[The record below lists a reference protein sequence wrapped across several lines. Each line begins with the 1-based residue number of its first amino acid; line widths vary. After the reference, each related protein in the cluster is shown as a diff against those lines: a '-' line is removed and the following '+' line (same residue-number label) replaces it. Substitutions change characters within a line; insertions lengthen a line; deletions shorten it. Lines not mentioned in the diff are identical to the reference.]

1 MHEWALAEGVIATAI
16 EATEKEGLTAIK
28 KIVVKIGELQQIECE
43 VFREALS
50 SVIPA
55 GDTRMAATT
64 IDLEIEPV
72 RFECRPCRFRFTFD
86 KVDAGLSEDESEA
99 IHFIPELAHSFV
111 SCPRC
116 HSPDFEVIQGRGV
129 WIESV
134 EGE

>member
-1 MHEWALAEGVIATAI
+1 VHEWALAEGVITTAI
-16 EATEKEGLTAIK
+16 EATEKAGLTAIK
-28 KIVVKIGELQQIECE
+28 KIVVRIGELQQIERE

-50 SVIPA
+50 SVMPP
-55 GDTRMAATT
+55 GDSRLAATT

-86 KVDAGLSEDESEA
+86 KVSTGLSEEESEA

-111 SCPRC
+111 SCPKC

-129 WIESV
+129 WIDSV